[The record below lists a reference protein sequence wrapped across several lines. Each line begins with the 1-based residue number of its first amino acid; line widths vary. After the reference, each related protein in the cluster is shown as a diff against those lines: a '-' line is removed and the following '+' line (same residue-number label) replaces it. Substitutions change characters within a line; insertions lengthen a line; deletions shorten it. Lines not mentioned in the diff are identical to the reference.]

1 MKTVLLDVSA
11 GIAKV
16 VDVEPKLEAYY
27 KLLHCRCI
35 DIVERRIGG
44 RWFDVMC
51 DDEGLLQSEPIVSAF
66 DYLGRA
72 RLVGS
77 LMFFHHDDEG
87 NLWAFQMMTF
97 FISVLIFDG
106 CPAPCIRLAFTWPS
120 DFVNAKEVL

>member
-1 MKTVLLDVSA
+1 MKTVLLDVNA

-87 NLWAFQMMTF
+87 NLLGLSDDD
-97 FISVLIFDG
+97 ILHIGSN
-106 CPAPCIRLAFTWPS
+106 IRWLPSPVHPLGFYLALGFC
-120 DFVNAKEVL
+120 ER